1 MSFER
6 GRKKGKENRMNYK
19 NVKISPSAK
28 IAKQSVIVG
37 DVTIGRDSCV
47 LYFAVIR
54 GDDAPV
60 VIGEETNI
68 QENCTIHVSHNS
80 PVHIGNNV
88 TIGHNAVVHG
98 CTIGDR
104 TLIGMGAVILDGAKI
119 GNDCIIGAGSLV
131 TKNTVIPDGSLVMGS
146 PAKIKRNL
154 TWEEKLGI
162 LENSKEYISVSG
174 EMQEQGVL

>member
-1 MSFER
+1 
-6 GRKKGKENRMNYK
+6 MNYK
-19 NVKISPSAK
+19 NVKIAEGAR
-28 IAKQSVIVG
+28 IARQSVIVG

-47 LYFAVIR
+47 LYYAVIR

-68 QENCTIHVSHNS
+68 QENCTVHVSHGM

-88 TIGHNAVVHG
+88 TVGHNAVIHG
-98 CTIGDR
+98 CSIGDR

-131 TKNTVIPDGSLVMGS
+131 TKNTVVPDDSLVMGS
-146 PAKIKRNL
+146 PARIKRNL

-162 LENSKEYISVSG
+162 LENSKEYLAVSE
-174 EMQEQGVL
+174 EMKNQGIL

>member
-1 MSFER
+1 M
-6 GRKKGKENRMNYK
+6 
-19 NVKISPSAK
+19 
-28 IAKQSVIVG
+28 
-37 DVTIGRDSCV
+37 
-47 LYFAVIR
+47 
-54 GDDAPV
+54 
-60 VIGEETNI
+60 
-68 QENCTIHVSHNS
+68 IHS
-80 PVHIGNNV
+80 
-88 TIGHNAVVHG
+88 

-119 GNDCIIGAGSLV
+119 GSDCIIGAGSLV

-162 LENSKEYISVSG
+162 LENSREYVNVSK